1 MRRAAALVALLA
13 AGAMALPA
21 QAAARPRTP
30 VVMVVLDEMPT
41 HSLLARNGRVD
52 RIRYPNFA
60 GLARSSTW
68 FSNATTAS
76 DATKFAI
83 PAILDGRTPNR
94 RRPATYRGHP
104 HNIFTL
110 LRRQGYRLD
119 VHEEASDLCPYRS
132 CRRTQTAREFLSNDR
147 IKRVRD
153 FIATLKPE
161 RRPTLFYE
169 HVLLPHVPW
178 IFLPSTRRFD
188 RTVLGPIEGLNSSER
203 SVFDRTLVRQ
213 SWQRHLLQVG
223 AVDTLLGEMVAQ
235 MKRTGLWDRAVVVV
249 MADHGVSFRV
259 GATDRRTI
267 VPANAKDIAPV
278 PLFIKFPRQR
288 RGRIDRSL
296 FRTYDVLPT
305 IARRI
310 GLRLPRGVSGRPA
323 GSRAIRRRSR
333 ISVLSR
339 ASIGRVTFSR
349 RGLRRAKRVA
359 LRRKLALFG
368 QGPRSLF
375 DFGPNRRLLL
385 KTANSFNVAG
395 AAGGLRARLS
405 DPSDYENVRPRGS
418 YTPTHVTGR
427 VFGGRRGSRRNLAVA
442 INGFIRGVT
451 RSVRIR
457 GRKGEYFSF
466 LVAESSLVPGR
477 NPVEIFTVSRSRRKK
492 VLLRRIYGR
501 PFPGRS

>member
-1 MRRAAALVALLA
+1 
-13 AGAMALPA
+13 
-21 QAAARPRTP
+21 
-30 VVMVVLDEMPT
+30 MVVLDEMPA
-41 HSLLARNGRVD
+41 HSLLGRNGRVD

-60 GLARSSTW
+60 ALSRSSTW

-83 PAILDGRTPNR
+83 PAILDGRTPSR
-94 RRPATYRGHP
+94 FRPPTYRGHP
-104 HNIFTL
+104 RNLFTL

-119 VHEEASDLCPYRS
+119 VHEEATDLCPYRG

-153 FIATLKPE
+153 FIATLRPSS
-161 RRPTLFYE
+161 RPTLFYE

-188 RTVLGPIEGLNSSER
+188 RTVLGPIAGLNSSDR

-235 MKRTGLWDRAVVVV
+235 MKRTGLWDRAVFVIL
-249 MADHGVSFRV
+249 ADHGVSFRV

-288 RGRIDRSL
+288 RGRVDRTL

-323 GSRAIRRRSR
+323 GSRAIRRRR
-333 ISVLSR
+333 GISVLSR
-339 ASIGRVTFSR
+339 AAIRRVTFSR
-349 RGLRRAKRVA
+349 RGLRRAKRAA

-375 DFGPNRRLLL
+375 DFGPNRGLLL
-385 KTANSFNVAG
+385 KTVNRYSVAG
-395 AAGGLRARLS
+395 AAGGLRARLN
-405 DPSDYENVRPRGS
+405 DPGDYEDVRLRS
-418 YTPTHVTGR
+418 AYVPTHVTGR
-427 VFGGRRGSRRNLAVA
+427 VLGGRRGSRRDLAVA
-442 INGFIRGVT
+442 INGYIRGVT

-466 LVAESSLVPGR
+466 LVAEGSLVSGR
-477 NPVEIFTVSRSRRKK
+477 NPVEIFTVSRTRRKK
-492 VLLRRIYGR
+492 KILLRRIYGR

>member
-1 MRRAAALVALLA
+1 MRKTAALAALLA

-21 QAAARPRTP
+21 HAAAKPRTT
-30 VVMVVLDEMPT
+30 VVMVVLDEMPV

-52 RIRYPNFA
+52 RVRYPNFA
-60 GLARSSTW
+60 ALSRSSTW

-83 PAILDGRTPNR
+83 PAILDGRTPDTR
-94 RRPATYRGHP
+94 RAATFRAHP
-104 HNIFTL
+104 HNLFTL
-110 LRRQGYRLD
+110 LRRQGYGLD
-119 VHEEASDLCPYRS
+119 VHEEATDLCPYRN
-132 CRRTQTAREFLSNDR
+132 CRRTNTAREFLANDR

-153 FIATLKPE
+153 FIASLKPSK
-161 RRPTLFYE
+161 RPKLFYE

-188 RTVLGPIEGLNSSER
+188 RTVLGPITGLNSSDR

-235 MKRTGLWDRAVVVV
+235 MKRTGLWNRALVVV

-278 PLFIKFPRQR
+278 PIFIKYPRQR
-288 RGRIDRSL
+288 RGRVDRSL

-310 GLRLPRGVSGRPA
+310 GLRLPRGLSGRPA
-323 GSRAIRRRSR
+323 GSRAIRRRGR

-339 ASIGRVTFSR
+339 ASIRRVTLSR
-349 RGLRRAKRVA
+349 RGLLRAKRVA
-359 LRRKLALFG
+359 LRRKIALFG

-375 DFGPNRRLLL
+375 DFGPNRHLLL
-385 KTANSFNVAG
+385 KTANRFSLAG
-395 AAGGLRARLS
+395 ASGRLRAQLS
-405 DPSDYENVRPRGS
+405 DPSEYENVRLGS
-418 YTPTHVTGR
+418 TFTPTHVTGQ
-427 VFGGRRGSRRNLAVA
+427 VLGGRRGARRDLAVA
-442 INGFIRGVT
+442 INGYIRGVT
-451 RSVRIR
+451 RTAYIR

-466 LVAESSLVPGR
+466 LVAESALEPGR
-477 NPVEIFTVSRSRRKK
+477 NPVEVFTVGRSRNKK
-492 VLLRRIYGR
+492 ILLRRIYGR